1 MGTNRPV
8 IELRYD
14 RYSIHSQTGTIPL
27 TDTDIHAEDLKMLK
41 FKIQAIL
48 HDPLEIINILKL
60 KMEKLHSVKS
70 RLIDW
75 EKLVGERIRRVS

>member
-1 MGTNRPV
+1 LGTNRPV
-8 IELRYD
+8 IELRYG

-27 TDTDIHAEDLKMLK
+27 TDADIHAEDLKMLK